1 MKIKRGKQLGSG
13 SLNEG
18 AGRVYDVQMLDI
30 KPYIRDLDSKFD
42 ANHGWI
48 NKIKGVSEV
57 EIEKKIKSLGLEL
70 PEAPK
75 PVASYIPAVH
85 SGNFVFTSGQ
95 LPIIKGEL
103 KARGKIGSDLTV
115 EEGYECARV
124 AALNCLAALKSV
136 VGELDRVRRVV
147 RVTGFIN
154 SAPGF
159 EEQPKVMNGASDLL
173 VEIFGDKINIQG
185 SQ

>member
-1 MKIKRGKQLGSG
+1 
-13 SLNEG
+13 
-18 AGRVYDVQMLDI
+18 
-30 KPYIRDLDSKFD
+30 
-42 ANHGWI
+42 
-48 NKIKGVSEV
+48 V

-85 SGNFVFTSGQ
+85 SENFVFTSGQ

-103 KARGKIGSDLTV
+103 KARGKIGRDLTV
-115 EEGYECARV
+115 EEGYECAKV
-124 AALNCLAALKSV
+124 AALNCLAVIKSV
-136 VGELDRVRRVV
+136 VGELDRVRRIV

-159 EEQPKVMNGASDLL
+159 EDQSKVMNGASDVL
-173 VEIFGDKINIQG
+173 VEIFGDEGRHSRLAIGASELPLGSPVEVEMIVEIQ
-185 SQ
+185 QPYNF